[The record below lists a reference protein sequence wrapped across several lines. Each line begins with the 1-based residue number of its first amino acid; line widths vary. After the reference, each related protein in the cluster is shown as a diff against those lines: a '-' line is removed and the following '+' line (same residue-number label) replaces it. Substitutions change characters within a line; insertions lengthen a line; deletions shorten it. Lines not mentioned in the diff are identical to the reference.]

1 MTELPIPVMALAST
15 ERLLVCCDFDGTLS
29 VIVDDPGAARPVQ
42 GAIHALESLAAAPAT
57 WVAIVSG
64 RALIDLTRL
73 TPLPTMVQLVGSHG
87 AEFEVGSIVAFGP
100 RQATLLD
107 VVAEACARIVQG
119 VSGVL
124 MERKPASVAVHV
136 RRVDSLSADRVVA
149 EIVAGPGSLPGVH
162 VLPGK
167 GVIELAAM
175 SQGKGDAV
183 DVLRQKWSA
192 TAVLFVGDDL
202 TDEDA
207 FAALLPGDV
216 GIKVGPE
223 PSTAGLHVSD
233 PQAVVVLLE
242 ALAESR
248 SAAIGVLAHSS
259 SALAS
264 PKAG

>member
-1 MTELPIPVMALAST
+1 MTQLPNPVLALAST

-29 VIVDDPGAARPVQ
+29 AIVDDPAAATPVQ
-42 GAIHALESLAAAPAT
+42 GAIQALESLASTPAT

-73 TPLPTMVQLVGSHG
+73 TPLPALVQLVGSHG

-107 VVAEACARIVQG
+107 VVAEACSRIVQG

-124 MERKPASVAVHV
+124 IERKPASVAVHV
-136 RRVDSLSADRVVA
+136 RRVDGLSAGRIVS

-183 DVLRQKWSA
+183 DVLRLRWSA

-207 FAALLPGDV
+207 FAVLRPNDV

-223 PSTAGLHVSD
+223 PSAAGLHVSD
-233 PQAVVVLLE
+233 PQAVVVLL
-242 ALAESR
+242 ATLAQSR
-248 SAAIGVLAHSS
+248 SAAIGALPRSRA
-259 SALAS
+259 ALA
-264 PKAG
+264 PPNAG